1 MSEEAGTTMR
11 SSGTKQNIPVP
22 ANLPLASILDSIDE
36 AIEIVDAEW
45 NLFYINRTAA
55 DLGGKI
61 AMEMRGKSVWAE
73 FPELIGS
80 KLEDA
85 CRRAMRDQIRVDLD
99 FFFVRCTKWFE
110 VHLYPTPQYLTLYAT
125 EITRRVLAEA
135 RLEHIAEI
143 ESLNV
148 RLLQSIEAG
157 RETNE
162 ALLISG
168 VRQHELTEK
177 AELLNI
183 RLQRAMQETHHRIK
197 NNLQVV
203 SALVDIQIGEIG
215 GTVSDDH
222 LKRINQHIRAL
233 ANIHDLLTQQ
243 VKEDAAVD
251 YLGMRAV
258 LGRLIPML
266 QETSGG
272 RRIKAEIADVLLPA
286 DKASSLSLLVSEC
299 VSNAIKHAKG
309 EVEVTLHVDGKLA
322 YLEVCD
328 DGKGFA
334 PDFDP
339 REAAH
344 TGFVLIDSTARHD
357 LRGEVRYDNHPGGGG
372 RVAVIFPIAVS
383 VQ

>member
-1 MSEEAGTTMR
+1 MR
-11 SSGTKQNIPVP
+11 SSSTKQNVPVP
-22 ANLPLASILDSIDE
+22 DNLPLASILDSIGE

-45 NLFYINRTAA
+45 NLFYVNQTAA

-61 AMEMRGKSVWAE
+61 ATEMRGRSVWAE

-85 CRRAMRDQIRVDLD
+85 CRRAMRNQVRVDLD
-99 FFFVRCTKWFE
+99 FFFVRCAKWFE
-110 VHLYPTPQYLTLYAT
+110 IHLYPTPQYLTLYAA
-125 EITRRVLAEA
+125 EITRRVRAEA
-135 RLEHIAEI
+135 RVEHIAEI

-148 RLLQSIEAG
+148 RLLHSIETG
-157 RETNE
+157 RVTNE

-183 RLQRAMQETHHRIK
+183 RLQRAMQESHHRIK

-203 SALVDIQIGEIG
+203 SALVEMQMGEIG
-215 GTVSDDH
+215 VTVSDDH

-233 ANIHDLLTQQ
+233 ASIHDLLTQQ
-243 VKEDAAVD
+243 TKDDAEAD
-251 YLGMRAV
+251 CLGMRTV

-272 RRIKAEIADVLLPA
+272 RRIKAEITDILLPA

-309 EVEVTLHVDGKLA
+309 EVEVTLHVEGNMA

-344 TGFVLIDSTARHD
+344 TGLALIDSTARHD
-357 LRGEVRYDNHPGGGG
+357 LRGEVCYDNHRGGGG
-372 RVAVIFPIAVS
+372 RVTVIFPIAVS
-383 VQ
+383 VK